1 MKLKSIVIN
10 KLEAGTYYALLLI
23 ENNGKIVSVDSR
35 PSYAMNLALR
45 SNVPIY
51 VERKVFEEANRA
63 IKAAGFLH

>member
-1 MKLKSIVIN
+1 
-10 KLEAGTYYALLLI
+10 
-23 ENNGKIVSVDSR
+23 
-35 PSYAMNLALR
+35 MNLALR